1 MRTFSEHLA
10 FLKQSLLLPYI
21 LSGPSSS
28 SSSAEERRVY
38 ACWSNDEETMLL
50 RLRAENV
57 DRLKSREARKAW
69 ENIAKEMKDKFGTKK
84 QTSTRRR
91 WSTLSIDTS
100 RPKTG
105 TASSLKEME
114 GNQLIMMKLT
124 KFWAVGTS
132 LPFKMSDK
140 RTTGWSLMILW
151 DLASYKLIND
161 RRETIKAFQIRCI
174 KYYPEQDP
182 TSQPNCPPKQRN
194 LTIPC
199 SQKKS

>member
-84 QTSTRRR
+84 TT
-91 WSTLSIDTS
+91 
-100 RPKTG
+100 
-105 TASSLKEME
+105 
-114 GNQLIMMKLT
+114 
-124 KFWAVGTS
+124 
-132 LPFKMSDK
+132 DK
-140 RTTGWSLMILW
+140 
-151 DLASYKLIND
+151 Y
-161 RRETIKAFQIRCI
+161 
-174 KYYPEQDP
+174 
-182 TSQPNCPPKQRN
+182 
-194 LTIPC
+194 
-199 SQKKS
+199 QKKMKYLVDRYKQAKDWNSKQS